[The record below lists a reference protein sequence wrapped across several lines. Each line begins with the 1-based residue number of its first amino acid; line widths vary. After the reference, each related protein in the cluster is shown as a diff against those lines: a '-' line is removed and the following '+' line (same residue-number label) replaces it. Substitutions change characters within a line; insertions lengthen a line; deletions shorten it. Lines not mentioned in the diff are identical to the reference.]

1 MQTYIV
7 QRGDTLYGISKQ
19 FGVPVATIK
28 KVNNLNDNNI
38 RVNQELKI
46 PIPQETTIYI
56 VKAGDT
62 LYKIANKY
70 NTTVAE
76 LVELNNLPNFNLSIN
91 QELKV
96 PVQNNGADEN
106 DNYVLYTVKKGDNLY
121 SIANEYGV
129 SVEAIKKENNLTSN
143 LLSVGQILK
152 IPTENTSSDYQE
164 YEVKAGDSLYTIA
177 QKYGVTV
184 EELMTFNNLNNT
196 ILSVGQILKIPQKD
210 EIITP
215 IKECYGTGYEEPQYE
230 TYTVKKGDNLYE
242 IARRYNT
249 SVIDLMNLNNL
260 SSTTLQIG
268 QILKVRKL

>member
-46 PIPQETTIYI
+46 PIPQETTTYI

-152 IPTENTSSDYQE
+152 IPTENTSSDYKE

-177 QKYGVTV
+177 QKFGVTV

-210 EIITP
+210 EIITQ
-215 IKECYGTGYEEPQYE
+215 IKECYGTGYEEPKYE

-268 QILKVRKL
+268 QVLKVRKL